1 MRVQCCTWL
10 LNLAPCSFSSRCPVV
25 TPTLYTTLRY
35 PVLSGSPLRADI
47 HTTTIATIWRKSMW
61 LSTQSPSADRT
72 WRILLVSSSVL
83 SSVCGSCTENRSR
96 TPDCVKRQS
105 GILSI
110 GCRWN
115 DISAISR
122 PRGLWASMRHLDSR
136 QKQCV
141 STRHK
146 ERVASSRSRQF
157 CLEFHLY
164 FRYFFRDVY
173 LELRLR
179 RGWLQYRSQEF
190 FAPHRVSM
198 YKRCLRRSRSR
209 SVRTHVFQSKHL
221 GATV

>member
-61 LSTQSPSADRT
+61 LSTRSPSADRT

-105 GILSI
+105 GCATLIL
-110 GCRWN
+110 GRN
-115 DISAISR
+115 NVF
-122 PRGLWASMRHLDSR
+122 PLDTKS
-136 QKQCV
+136 V
-141 STRHK
+141 SQA
-146 ERVASSRSRQF
+146 RVRDNFAWS
-157 CLEFHLY
+157 HLY

-179 RGWLQYRSQEF
+179 RGWLQ
-190 FAPHRVSM
+190 